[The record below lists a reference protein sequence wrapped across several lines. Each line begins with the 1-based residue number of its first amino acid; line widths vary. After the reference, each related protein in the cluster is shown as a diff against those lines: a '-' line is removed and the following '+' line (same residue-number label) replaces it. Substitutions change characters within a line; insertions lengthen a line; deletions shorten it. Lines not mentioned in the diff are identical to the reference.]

1 MFPTNLYHACDFRSD
16 TSTHERNEPSSL
28 ISGLEA
34 CMSETLRGKLPGSVS
49 PMGDSAPPTSKHA
62 MVAPLD
68 LPLMFQ

>member
-16 TSTHERNEPSSL
+16 TRTHERNEPSSL